1 MEIIKIEFVQELS
14 VYNYNPWTNLISG
27 FICKSGQMIKL
38 DFMRSE
44 PENKENKLFEYI

>member
-14 VYNYNPWTNLISG
+14 VYNYNPWMNLISG
-27 FICKSGQMIKL
+27 FIWQMIKL